1 KRMDLIVAAF
11 AGMPERRLIVIG
23 DGPDMDK
30 VRARAGPNVTI
41 LGHQPFAVL
50 KDHLQRARAF
60 VFAAE
65 EDFGISV
72 VEAQACGT
80 PVIAFGKGGACETVI
95 DETQPHPTG
104 LFFATQTVEAI
115 QEAVAR
121 FEANLG
127 RFSPVS
133 CRLNAKRFS
142 KAEFRRGLLT
152 AIVDATE
159 GREQVGAIRA
169 IRTALAQLLR
179 ADQEADLQAD
189 AQAAPA
195 ALKIG

>member
-1 KRMDLIVAAF
+1 M
-11 AGMPERRLIVIG
+11 
-23 DGPDMDK
+23 
-30 VRARAGPNVTI
+30 
-41 LGHQPFAVL
+41 
-50 KDHLQRARAF
+50 
-60 VFAAE
+60 FAAE

-104 LFFATQTVEAI
+104 
-115 QEAVAR
+115 
-121 FEANLG
+121 

-133 CRLNAKRFS
+133 CRLNAERFS

-169 IRTALAQLLR
+169 IRTALTQLQR
-179 ADQEADLQAD
+179 ADQEADREADLQAD